1 MDKDLKNLVPQIQ
14 RALEDREW
22 LKAFHRAT
30 SILDRHPDHEIGRY
44 LLIDSLVLGG
54 RYDIA
59 LERVR
64 SFLTDMPGN
73 HRLQLYLLHLLVYHR
88 TFEEAETLGKAL
100 LRESLTSLEKRD
112 VLLHT
117 AFALHGTGE
126 LRRAVRMLN
135 ELLDEDPLNTDALE
149 TLGKIY
155 FEQGHFEEAER
166 YFLELTEMD
175 PAHPRVHQLLG
186 LLYSEQGKWDEAIME
201 WEEAMEIAP
210 SDEVLRELGWTLNM
224 AGEKEAAVTMLE
236 EALDLNPLNLQAR
249 IDLGSVLM
257 DQEKFERAIK
267 EWEIAKN
274 QDPDNSMIRLYLE
287 NAQKAVAGT
296 PNNQNMVRPGDSGGT
311 RKKTN

>member
-1 MDKDLKNLVPQIQ
+1 MEKDLKNLVPQIQ

-22 LKAFHRAT
+22 LKAFHLAT
-30 SILDRHPDHEIGRY
+30 SILDRNPDHEIARY
-44 LLIDSLVLGG
+44 LLLDSLVLGG
-54 RYDIA
+54 RYDTA

-64 SFLTDMPGN
+64 AFLADMPGN

-88 TFEEAETLGKAL
+88 TFEEAEALGKSL
-100 LRESLTSLEKRD
+100 LRESLSSIEKRD

-201 WEEAMEIAP
+201 LEEAVEIEP
-210 SDEVLRELGWTLNM
+210 SDETMRELGWTLNM
-224 AGEKEAAVTMLE
+224 VGDKDGAISVLE
-236 EALDLNPLNLQAR
+236 EALDMNPLNLQAR
-249 IDLGSVLM
+249 IDLGTIFM
-257 DQEKFERAIK
+257 DQENYERALA
-267 EWEIAKN
+267 EWKIAQT
-274 QDPDNSMIRLYLE
+274 QDPGNTAIKSNME
-287 NAQKAVAGT
+287 KAREKVEKDRT
-296 PNNQNMVRPGDSGGT
+296 ISRH
-311 RKKTN
+311 

>member
-1 MDKDLKNLVPQIQ
+1 MVNDAKNLVPQIQ

-22 LKAFHRAT
+22 IKAFHLA
-30 SILDRHPDHEIGRY
+30 SGILERDPKNETVRY
-44 LLIDSLVLGG
+44 FLLDSLVLGG
-54 RYDIA
+54 RYDAA
-59 LERVR
+59 LENVR
-64 SFLTDMPGN
+64 SFLEDSPDN
-73 HRLQLYLLHLLVYHR
+73 HRFKLYLLHLLVYHR
-88 TFEEAETLGKAL
+88 TFDEAALLGKGL
-100 LRESLTSLEKRD
+100 LKESLTPLEKRD

-117 AFALHGTGE
+117 SFALHGTGE

-175 PAHPRVHQLLG
+175 PSHPRVHQLLG

-224 AGEKEAAVTMLE
+224 AGEKEAAVSMLE
-236 EALDLNPLNLQAR
+236 EALDLNPMNLQAR

-267 EWEIAKN
+267 EWEIAQK
-274 QDPDNSMIRLYLE
+274 QDPSNSMIRLYLE
-287 NAQKAVAGT
+287 NAQKAVAGHKS
-296 PNNQNMVRPGDSGGT
+296 QNLARPGDTGGT